1 MKKLTT
7 LKETLEQLQ
16 EALDIEAFKPESK
29 GNPYF
34 EQAKSAFG
42 KDREI
47 EVIFADCET
56 LWNCKPFNF
65 KGLNLTGPDA
75 FMRLLVKIR
84 AINRDLKM
92 PNGEVITVTQGDGL
106 RHEFIFRVFW
116 LVVKHRKTF
125 MSNLDLITSIGS
137 VRDWFELWRV
147 LLQYR
152 DDKGNMYISM
162 SFMTKHTVKMLNN
175 EVQREYVLKYMP
187 TITAKGACTTFK
199 KQANNIIASAIAKDL
214 FVHDGKVWDEVLDPQ
229 HKREG
234 MTLFNEDRTFNI
246 NARAILQKNYRNLK
260 KTSKANE
267 ALRIAS
273 SLTENSD
280 PEKEIKDQKILESL
294 DTSAL
299 PSRLRYVWRNGFAKT
314 HGLTLTKPLSL
325 YKVCAKFEDLHEPT
339 SEEAEEFNSK
349 LIINPRGIPKMLVF
363 LDLKNAAEASVPV
376 ANLDFTTVASLYAT
390 IVNQSMKD
398 TNFYKNI
405 FVFRNG
411 LDTQSVIGDTILEQF
426 VDTMTLSSE
435 GVADVD
441 LNKCILLL
449 TVLKNLK
456 DLPNKILVIT
466 SNDIKVDFADW
477 EKMEETLNENF
488 SKEFVNKLEMIIW
501 NPTAE
506 KNNYRIG
513 NIYQVFGMNK
523 DLLNY
528 LCGKTRTASKT
539 NAMKQDIM
547 RKVHLPAIKA
557 TAAKKSGI
565 KKN

>member
-34 EQAKSAFG
+34 DQAKSAFG

-47 EVIFADCET
+47 EAIFSDCEA
-56 LWNCKPFNF
+56 LWNAKPFNF
-65 KGLNLTGPDA
+65 KGLNLTGPES

-84 AINRDLKM
+84 AINRDLKL

-125 MSNLDLITSIGS
+125 MSNLDLITSVGS

-162 SFMTKHTVKMLNN
+162 SFMTKHTTKMLSN

-187 TITAKGACTTFK
+187 TITAKAACTTFK

-234 MTLFNEDRTFNI
+234 MPLFNEDRTFNI

-273 SLTENSD
+273 NLTENSD
-280 PEKEIKDQKILESL
+280 PEKEIKDQEILKQL

-325 YKVCAKFEDLHEPT
+325 YKVCAKFEDLHDPT
-339 SEEAEEFNSK
+339 PEEVEEFNSK

-363 LDLKNAAEASVPV
+363 LDFL
-376 ANLDFTTVASLYAT
+376 
-390 IVNQSMKD
+390 
-398 TNFYKNI
+398 
-405 FVFRNG
+405 
-411 LDTQSVIGDTILEQF
+411 
-426 VDTMTLSSE
+426 
-435 GVADVD
+435 
-441 LNKCILLL
+441 
-449 TVLKNLK
+449 
-456 DLPNKILVIT
+456 
-466 SNDIKVDFADW
+466 
-477 EKMEETLNENF
+477 
-488 SKEFVNKLEMIIW
+488 
-501 NPTAE
+501 
-506 KNNYRIG
+506 
-513 NIYQVFGMNK
+513 
-523 DLLNY
+523 
-528 LCGKTRTASKT
+528 
-539 NAMKQDIM
+539 M
-547 RKVHLPAIKA
+547 R
-557 TAAKKSGI
+557 
-565 KKN
+565 